1 LRRTVQ
7 LAVALLTWAGVISAS
22 QEDARAAQPANYPSK
37 PIRVVA
43 PFTPGGGSDLVA
55 RIVAQRLTD
64 AFRQPCIVENRAGAG
79 GRVGTE
85 YVARATPDGYTLLLT
100 GSGSVIFASALYDK
114 LPYDAQR
121 DLAPVTTVASSSL
134 VLVVHPA
141 VPVQSVRQLVAL
153 ARAQP
158 GRLNYASSG
167 AGAPAH
173 LAAEL
178 FQASTKVKLTHV
190 PYKGTAPSIA
200 SVMAGETDLTFGNML
215 TIVPP
220 VQSGKLRA
228 LGVSALK
235 RSELF
240 PDLPTIAESGV
251 TGFETVTYY
260 GVFAPAGTPLEIV
273 KQLNAALVR
282 GLQTDDTRKR
292 FAADG
297 SEVVTSTPDEF
308 ARVIRADIQKWT
320 RIVKAAGI
328 RPDS

>member
-1 LRRTVQ
+1 MVGVHGT
-7 LAVALLTWAGVISAS
+7 ATAGQAS
-22 QEDARAAQPANYPSK
+22 TYPTK

-64 AFRQPCIVENRAGAG
+64 AFRQQCIVENRAGAG

-100 GSGSVIFASALYDK
+100 GSGSVILATALYEK
-114 LPYDAQR
+114 LPYDVQR
-121 DLAPVTTVASSSL
+121 DLSPVTTVASSSF

-141 VPVQSVRQLVAL
+141 VPAQSVKQLLAL
-153 ARAQP
+153 ARARP
-158 GRLNYASSG
+158 GSLNYASSG

-190 PYKGTAPSIA
+190 PYKGTGPSVA

-220 VQSGKLRA
+220 VHSGKLRA
-228 LGVSALK
+228 LGVTTLQRSAL
-235 RSELF
+235 F
-240 PDLPTIAESGV
+240 PQVPTIAESGV
-251 TGFETVTYY
+251 PGFETVTYY
-260 GVFAPAGTPLEIV
+260 GVFAPAGTPPEIV
-273 KQLNAALVR
+273 ALLNSALVK
-282 GLQTDDTRKR
+282 GLNTDDTRKR
-292 FAADG
+292 LAGDG
-297 SEVVTSTPDEF
+297 SEVLTSTPQEF
-308 ARVIRADIQKWT
+308 ARVIKADIEKWT
-320 RIVKAAGI
+320 RVVKAAGI
-328 RPDS
+328 KPE

>member
-1 LRRTVQ
+1 MVARVPRHDRSRRGHPRLRRTVR
-7 LAVALLTWAGVISAS
+7 LAVALLAWAGVISAS

-240 PDLPTIAESGV
+240 PD
-251 TGFETVTYY
+251 
-260 GVFAPAGTPLEIV
+260 
-273 KQLNAALVR
+273 
-282 GLQTDDTRKR
+282 
-292 FAADG
+292 
-297 SEVVTSTPDEF
+297 
-308 ARVIRADIQKWT
+308 
-320 RIVKAAGI
+320 
-328 RPDS
+328 